1 MSTPQGSIGAIGYDS
16 ETPVGAS
23 AYPGTE
29 MTSTSTLPPAPK
41 ALAAGDAAPPLLL
54 PAHTGNT
61 FDLAREARAKRTLV
75 VFFRF
80 AGCPFCNVHVHVLI
94 ERYAE
99 LERAGVRVVGV
110 FGSPLEAIR
119 ERVAQQAPPFPLLA
133 DADDAAHIAWGATH
147 ESALGMM
154 DPRNMSVGLAPVR
167 QRATISLGRTDG
179 KLLRMPADFVLDE
192 NLRVAVAHYGRYAAD
207 HLSVDDVITPR

>member
-1 MSTPQGSIGAIGYDS
+1 MQKPLT
-16 ETPVGAS
+16 VGD
-23 AYPGTE
+23 
-29 MTSTSTLPPAPK
+29 PAPV
-41 ALAAGDAAPPLLL
+41 LAL
-54 PAHTGNT
+54 PAHTGQA
-61 FDLAREARAKRTLV
+61 FDLAREPREKRTLV

-94 ERYAE
+94 ERYPE

-119 ERVAQQAPPFPLLA
+119 ARVAMQAPPFPLLA
-133 DADDAAHIAWGATH
+133 DADDSAHIAWGATH
-147 ESALGMM
+147 DSALGMM
-154 DPRNMSVGLAPVR
+154 DPRNMRVGWGPIA

-192 NLRVAVAHYGRYAAD
+192 NLRVAIAHYGHYAAD
-207 HLSVDDVITPR
+207 HLSVDDVIAAK